1 MTPHRS
7 HSSAEPPSGAA
18 SPAAHPASPASHPAT
33 ASPHPAAATPA
44 IPARAVTLLVVLTLV
59 WGTNWPV
66 FPYALAEVSVWT
78 FRAFAL
84 PAAGLTLLAVA
95 RARGLSLAL
104 PREDWPTVVAA
115 SFCYLTV
122 WNVASAYAAV
132 LLPSGQAAILGFTM
146 PLWAALLGFVF
157 MGQRLPGRLLAAL
170 ALGAGA
176 VGLLMWRSLPAYA
189 NAPAGF
195 ALGLLAAVGWAA
207 GTLILK
213 RRPPSAPALVLTG
226 WQLVLSSVP
235 IVPAAFVLAEGPWF
249 MPSWQSLLAIAYVT
263 WMPMTIGN
271 LAWFSIVGL
280 LPAQVAGLSSVMV
293 PVVAMISGAIVHGE
307 PLGPAQLGAMA
318 CSAGALWLA
327 LRPARR

>member
-1 MTPHRS
+1 MPQN
-7 HSSAEPPSGAA
+7 AL
-18 SPAAHPASPASHPAT
+18 
-33 ASPHPAAATPA
+33 
-44 IPARAVTLLVVLTLV
+44 PARALTLLVVLTLV

-66 FPYALAEVSVWT
+66 FAYALKEVSVWT

-84 PAAGLTLLAVA
+84 SAAGLTLLAVA
-95 RARGLSLAL
+95 RARGQSLAI
-104 PREDWPTVVAA
+104 PREDWATVVAA

-132 LLPSGQAAILGFTM
+132 LLPTGQAAILGFTM
-146 PLWAALLGFVF
+146 PLWAALMAFLL
-157 MGQRLPGRLLAAL
+157 MGQRLSGRMLAAL

-189 NAPAGF
+189 DAPLGF
-195 ALGLLAAVGWAA
+195 AMGLLAAVGWAA

-213 RRPPSAPALVLTG
+213 RRPPRAPALVLTG
-226 WQLVLSSVP
+226 WQLVLAAVP
-235 IVPAAFVLAEGPWF
+235 VVPTAFALGEGPWF
-249 MPSWQSLLAIAYVT
+249 MPSWQSLLAIAYIT

-271 LAWFSIVGL
+271 LAWFSIVGM

-293 PVVAMISGAIVHGE
+293 PVVAMLSGALVLGE

-327 LRPARR
+327 LTAQARSA

>member
-1 MTPHRS
+1 MPQ
-7 HSSAEPPSGAA
+7 
-18 SPAAHPASPASHPAT
+18 T
-33 ASPHPAAATPA
+33 AL
-44 IPARAVTLLVVLTLV
+44 PARALTLLVVLTLV

-66 FPYALAEVSVWT
+66 FAYALKEVSVWT

-84 PAAGLTLLAVA
+84 SAAGLTLLAVA
-95 RARGLSLAL
+95 RARGQSLAI

-132 LLPSGQAAILGFTM
+132 LLPTGQAAILGFTM
-146 PLWAALLGFVF
+146 PLWAALMGFML
-157 MGQRLPGRLLAAL
+157 MGQRLSGRMLAAL

-189 NAPAGF
+189 DAPTGF
-195 ALGLLAAVGWAA
+195 AMGLLAAVGWAA

-213 RRPPSAPALVLTG
+213 RRPPRAPALVLTG
-226 WQLVLSSVP
+226 WQLVLAAVP
-235 IVPAAFVLAEGPWF
+235 VVPTAFVLAEGPWF
-249 MPSWQSLLAIAYVT
+249 MPSWQSLLAIAYIT

-271 LAWFSIVGL
+271 LAWFSIVGM

-293 PVVAMISGAIVHGE
+293 PMVAMLSGALVHGE

-327 LRPARR
+327 LTAQARSP